1 MTATAFLALLVTWC
15 TAIVSPGPDIVQ
27 ITRVG
32 ARSRRAGVWCAVGI
46 MTGNAVWIVASLAGL
61 AALMQ
66 AYPAILGWLQL
77 VGGSYLGWMGYKAL
91 RAGLRSR
98 SQRRGAEEVSRA
110 SAASPGEGA
119 GRGSAPSPGSSP
131 GLSPARAW
139 RSGLATN
146 MANPKAIVFFG
157 AVFSQF
163 IRPDM
168 GAHWTIIVAAVLVA
182 VGLAWFVGFALAVRA
197 LSARIARNGAAIDV
211 VTGAIFLLLAAYMVV
226 EGIGAVVWG

>member
-1 MTATAFLALLVTWC
+1 MTLASFLALLLTWC
-15 TAIVSPGPDIVQ
+15 TAILSPGPDIVQ
-27 ITRVG
+27 ITRLG

-46 MTGNAVWIVASLAGL
+46 MTGNAIWIIASLAGL

-77 VGGSYLGWMGYKAL
+77 LGGSYLGWLGFKAV
-91 RAGLRSR
+91 RAGVKGWRDAAEV
-98 SQRRGAEEVSRA
+98 GAAVVPGASSAPEM
-110 SAASPGEGA
+110 SAAQ
-119 GRGSAPSPGSSP
+119 
-131 GLSPARAW
+131 AW

-168 GAHWTIIVAAVLVA
+168 GAHWTLIVAVTLIA

-197 LSARIARNGAAIDV
+197 LSAKIARNGALIDAI
-211 VTGAIFLLLAAYMVV
+211 TGTIFLLLAVYMVV
-226 EGIGAVVWG
+226 EGVRAVVWG

>member
-98 SQRRGAEEVSRA
+98 RQRRGAEEFPQA
-110 SAASPGEGA
+110 SAASPGL
-119 GRGSAPSPGSSP
+119 SSE
-131 GLSPARAW
+131 LSPARAW

-168 GAHWTIIVAAVLVA
+168 GAHWTVIVAAVLVA

-226 EGIGAVVWG
+226 EGIGAVA

>member
-91 RAGLRSR
+91 RAGVRSR
-98 SQRRGAEEVSRA
+98 RQRRGAEEFPQA

-119 GRGSAPSPGSSP
+119 GRGSASSTESSP
-131 GLSPARAW
+131 KLSPARAW

-168 GAHWTIIVAAVLVA
+168 GAHWTVIVAAVLVA

-226 EGIGAVVWG
+226 EGIGAVV